1 VTTDLFERV
10 FALDAIEITR
20 SGDGRT
26 VEAYAAVF
34 DQPAEVL
41 DTHGHYMEVI
51 SPGAFDKTIAER
63 GTRVGVFYNHGMTVH
78 GTPSDLGS
86 VPIGSPR
93 EIVADGRGLR
103 TITRYNRSAL
113 ADSVLEAIRN
123 GDIRGQSFRG
133 RIFQSTPAGRAPRGR
148 PGDPL
153 PTITRTELGLREY
166 GPTPEPVY
174 VGAEIL
180 AVRSAAAAAQ
190 LLADLP
196 ADERAELLRMLAS
209 TTPTGPET
217 PPATPDTGAG
227 AEGPH
232 LVHPGRQADLVRR
245 IRRAALVRGMR

>member
-1 VTTDLFERV
+1 MSTPFERV
-10 FALDAIEITR
+10 FPLETIEITR

-34 DQPAEVL
+34 DQPAEVHDRL
-41 DTHGHYMEVI
+41 GHYLEVI
-51 SPGAFDKTIAER
+51 SRSAFDKTLIER
-63 GTRVGVFYNHGMTVH
+63 GTKVGVYYNHGMTLH
-78 GTPSDLGS
+78 GSPSDLGS
-86 VPIGSPR
+86 VPIGSPL
-93 EIVADGRGLR
+93 EIVADRRGLR

-133 RIFQSTPAGRAPRGR
+133 RIYQSTPTDRAPRRR
-148 PGDPL
+148 PGEAL
-153 PTITRTELGLREY
+153 PTITRTELGLTEY
-166 GPTPEPVY
+166 GPTPDPIY

-180 AVRSAAAAAQ
+180 AVRSAVDVAAAIAE
-190 LLADLP
+190 LE
-196 ADERAELLRMLAS
+196 ADERADLVRMLAS

-217 PPATPDTGAG
+217 PSATPATGAG

-232 LVHPGRQADLVRR
+232 VMHPGRQADLARR